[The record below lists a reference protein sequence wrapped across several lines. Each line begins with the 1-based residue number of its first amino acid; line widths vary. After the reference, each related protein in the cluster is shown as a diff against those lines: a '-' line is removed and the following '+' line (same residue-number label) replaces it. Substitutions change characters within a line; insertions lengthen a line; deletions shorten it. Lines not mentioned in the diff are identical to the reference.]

1 MKTATPSITFPTTPP
16 LSVIDL
22 ALLHQLQEGLPLC
35 SRPYA
40 VLAETLGC
48 SEALLAERLDFLQQD
63 NQVRRSGLIIRHRPL
78 GFKANAMVVWNL
90 PDASLQ
96 ALAEQLAAEACVTLC
111 YERPRRL
118 PDWPYNLFTMI
129 HGRNEVQVREQ
140 LKQIIERF
148 ALQHIPH
155 ELLFS
160 VHCYKQRGG
169 RYLHNDYAPMG
180 PVYNHQN
187 VICSISEMAVNG

>member
-1 MKTATPSITFPTTPP
+1 MKTTTFSNSPP

-40 VLAETLGC
+40 ALAEKLGC
-48 SEALLAERLDFLQQD
+48 SEALLADRLAFLQED

-90 PDASLQ
+90 PDATLQ
-96 ALAEQLAAEACVTLC
+96 QQAEQLAAEACVTLC

-129 HGRNEVQVREQ
+129 HGRSEIQVREQ
-140 LKQIIERF
+140 LQQIVERF
-148 ALQHIPH
+148 SLQHIQH

-160 VHCYKQRGG
+160 EHCYKQRGG
-169 RYLHNDYAPMG
+169 RYLHADNTPMG
-180 PVYNHQN
+180 PVYSRQKAIGS
-187 VICSISEMAVNG
+187 VSERAVNG

>member
-1 MKTATPSITFPTTPP
+1 MKTITLAKAPP
-16 LSVIDL
+16 LSVVDL
-22 ALLHQLQEGLPLC
+22 ALLHLLQEGLPLC

-40 VLAETLGC
+40 ALAETLGC
-48 SEALLAERLDFLQQD
+48 SEAVLAERLAFLQQD

-90 PDASLQ
+90 PDVSLQ
-96 ALAEQLAAEACVTLC
+96 QLAEQLAAEACVTLC

-140 LKQIIERF
+140 LQQIIDRF
-148 ALQHIPH
+148 SLQHISH
-155 ELLFS
+155 EILFS

-169 RYLHNDYAPMG
+169 RYLHSDNAPIG
-180 PVYNHQN
+180 SVFSRQHLTGDA
-187 VICSISEMAVNG
+187 SEIVVNG

>member
-1 MKTATPSITFPTTPP
+1 MTMATLSKTPP
-16 LSVIDL
+16 LSVVDL

-40 VLAETLGC
+40 VLAERLGC
-48 SEALLAERLDFLQQD
+48 SEALLAERLAFLQDD

-96 ALAEQLAAEACVTLC
+96 QLAEQLAAEACVTLC

-129 HGRNEVQVREQ
+129 HGRDEIQVREQ
-140 LKQIIERF
+140 LTQIVERF
-148 ALQHIPH
+148 GLQHIQH

-160 VHCYKQRGG
+160 EHCYKQRGG
-169 RYLHNDYAPMG
+169 RYLHTDNAPKV
-180 PVYNHQN
+180 PVCGQQN
-187 VICSISEMAVNG
+187 LIFGVSERAVNG

>member
-1 MKTATPSITFPTTPP
+1 MKTTILAKTPP

-22 ALLHQLQEGLPLC
+22 ALLHLLQEGLPLC

-40 VLAETLGC
+40 ILAETLGC
-48 SEALLAERLDFLQQD
+48 SETLLAERLTFLQED
-63 NQVRRSGLIIRHRPL
+63 NQLRRSGLIIRHRPL
-78 GFKANAMVVWNL
+78 GFKANAMVVWNF

-96 ALAEQLAAEACVTLC
+96 QLAGQLAAQACVTLC

-129 HGRNEVQVREQ
+129 HGRNEEQVRKQ
-140 LKQIIERF
+140 LQQIVDRF

-169 RYLHNDYAPMG
+169 RYLHTDNTPMS
-180 PVYNHQN
+180 PALSRRD
-187 VICSISEMAVNG
+187 VIGGVSERVVNG

>member
-1 MKTATPSITFPTTPP
+1 MKALAPS

-35 SRPYA
+35 AHPYEA
-40 VLAETLGC
+40 LAKELGC
-48 SEALLAERLDFLQQD
+48 SEELLAERLAFLQQD

-90 PDASLQ
+90 PDCSLKQQ
-96 ALAEQLAAEACVTLC
+96 AEKLAAEECVTLC

-129 HGRNEVQVREQ
+129 HGRDEIQVREQ
-140 LKQIIERF
+140 LQQILERF
-148 ALQHIPH
+148 SLQHIQH

-160 VHCYKQRGG
+160 EYCYKQRGG
-169 RYLHNDYAPMG
+169 RYLHTDKAPMG
-180 PVYNHQN
+180 PVYSRHN
-187 VICSISEMAVNG
+187 VTCGVSEMALNG